1 MPHDE
6 SQEGMMLTEVLIALA
21 ILSLLSLAMFRVFSD
36 TAQIIA
42 RVETS
47 RQRLDIAENL
57 LSRLTEGSV
66 SSSRSFTGQT
76 GGHAW
81 RIDLTPVD
89 PVERGRGVEALS
101 ARILVDD
108 LTGPPVLTSVV
119 LAEQP

>member
-57 LSRLTEGSV
+57 LSRLTEGTM

-76 GGHAW
+76 GGYAW
-81 RIDLTPVD
+81 RVDLT

-108 LTGPPVLTSVV
+108 LTAPPVLTSVV